1 MTAARQPA
9 PVEAPT
15 ERRHPRSRELD
26 LMPTQDLLRL
36 INDEDAQ
43 VPAAVAAALP
53 AIEAAVDLAVTA
65 MTAGGS
71 VHYFGAGTS
80 GRIAAMDAAE
90 LPPTFGLPPER
101 VVAHHA
107 GGAAALDTALED
119 VEDDQ
124 GSGATDAD
132 ALSPG
137 DLAIGLTASGRTP
150 YVAGALGEARR
161 IGVPTVL
168 VSANPAA
175 EAAAHA
181 DVHICVDTGP
191 EVLAGST
198 RMKAGTAQKLVL
210 NAFSTA
216 VMVRLGHTYAGLM
229 TGVVAKNAKLH
240 GRMVGIL
247 AEASGADLDTSAP
260 RAPRLRSRPQA
271 GAGAAD
277 RRRRRRPRTLRPRRR
292 GRRRPHRPAPPRH
305 HPQKDQRKELNMQRS
320 KLGIVA
326 AGLGVALLAAC
337 APSTDSASG
346 GDGEGTTLEVWSW
359 RTEDVDEYEKIFDAY
374 EAEHEGVTVEFKP
387 YVATEYDTIL
397 STGLSAEGGPD
408 VAQLRAY
415 GGLQPLCE
423 AGRLVELEAEDV
435 DTSAI
440 SDDVLTAPAARAT
453 AASTASRSPARR
465 WSSTTTRRSSRSNGL
480 EEPKTW
486 DELMEVSSTLQDA
499 DVTPYAVTGKDNWV
513 LPMLHDLFA
522 APRYGGPEFE
532 QAVQSGKA
540 DFTDPDYVA
549 SIETMEEVTPY
560 FPEDVVG
567 VDYATA
573 QTLFTSEKAA
583 MYPGGSFE
591 LAFFQEQNPD
601 LDMGVF
607 AVPPPPGA
615 VVDETMTPG
624 WVDASFGVNSQSP
637 DQEEALELV
646 RWMASEEYGQMVSD
660 ELKQLNPVEGVTPG
674 DPLLQE
680 ISELY
685 TASPTPYLLL
695 QDFRYGEPTGTDL
708 MAAGLQE
715 MLLGDSDAQAVSEK
729 LQKGVAQWFEPDA

>member
-1 MTAARQPA
+1 M
-9 PVEAPT
+9 
-15 ERRHPRSRELD
+15 
-26 LMPTQDLLRL
+26 
-36 INDEDAQ
+36 
-43 VPAAVAAALP
+43 
-53 AIEAAVDLAVTA
+53 
-65 MTAGGS
+65 
-71 VHYFGAGTS
+71 
-80 GRIAAMDAAE
+80 
-90 LPPTFGLPPER
+90 
-101 VVAHHA
+101 
-107 GGAAALDTALED
+107 
-119 VEDDQ
+119 
-124 GSGATDAD
+124 
-132 ALSPG
+132 
-137 DLAIGLTASGRTP
+137 LT
-150 YVAGALGEARR
+150 
-161 IGVPTVL
+161 
-168 VSANPAA
+168 
-175 EAAAHA
+175 
-181 DVHICVDTGP
+181 
-191 EVLAGST
+191 
-198 RMKAGTAQKLVL
+198 
-210 NAFSTA
+210 
-216 VMVRLGHTYAGLM
+216 
-229 TGVVAKNAKLH
+229 
-240 GRMVGIL
+240 
-247 AEASGADLDTSAP
+247 
-260 RAPRLRSRPQA
+260 
-271 GAGAAD
+271 
-277 RRRRRRPRTLRPRRR
+277 
-292 GRRRPHRPAPPRH
+292 
-305 HPQKDQRKELNMQRS
+305 RS

-326 AGLGVALLAAC
+326 AGVGVSLLAAC
-337 APSTDSASG
+337 APSTETAGG

-374 EAEHEGVTVEFKP
+374 EAEHDGVTVEFKP

-440 SDDVLTAPAARAT
+440 SEDVLEGARCESDGGLYGVPF
-453 AASTASRSPARR
+453 ASQALVVYYNKAIFED
-465 WSSTTTRRSSRSNGL
+465 NGL
-480 EEPKTW
+480 EEPQTW
-486 DELMEVSSTLQDA
+486 EELMEVSSTLQDA

-513 LPMLHDLFA
+513 LPMLHDLFT

-532 QAVQSGKA
+532 QAVQSGET

-573 QTLFTSEKAA
+573 QTLFTSERAA

-601 LDMGVF
+601 LEMGVF

-615 VVDETMTPG
+615 VVDQTMTPG
-624 WVDASFGVNSQSP
+624 WVDASFGVNSESP

-646 RWMASEEYGQMVSD
+646 KWMASEEYGQMVSD

-680 ISELY
+680 ISQLHTE
-685 TASPTPYLLL
+685 SPTPYLLL

-708 MAAGLQE
+708 MAAGLQS

-729 LQKGVAQWFEPDA
+729 LQKGVAQWFEPEA